1 MFQQNDDR
9 QDPMDGDYIGNI
21 WGWKISYLG
30 LALILIMLA
39 MMIYRHIAMDKP
51 FGAPEPQQQ
60 EEVIQNQ

>member
-1 MFQQNDDR
+1 
-9 QDPMDGDYIGNI
+9 MDGDYIGNI